1 MYILIKLN
9 VNKLSIQVHSDKTKY
24 MYVLLRS
31 LRKRTLD
38 TTLRINNEPLLQTYS
53 TKLLG
58 VVSNQE
64 RT

>member
-38 TTLRINNEPLLQTYS
+38 TTLRINNAPLLQTCS